1 MEFKGE
7 LMFKENYATGE
18 LAPSKKRERLVSLD
32 NNHTKK
38 YNYNHKLVH
47 IHHLISGVSF
57 SDRVAALW
65 LTPRNYIQKIFTKSV
80 ATRGLITNPAKA
92 GLGSVSLDI
101 RNAKQYNNHNNES
114 CNFHYLL
121 LLGHKLLATR
131 GLDLVAKTPRNYIQK
146 ILSKRF
152 LLVILLSFLAL
163 SKAFGYYEPNDKS
176 FKDGFEAG
184 LKALEFQAKNEGFT
198 SKNIKISKPF
208 TLLLDIKEMPLSEV
222 LFLQILASREGIESH
237 LSEDFL
243 YLGSFEREID
253 AKDRIKSLIAK
264 FKLNAKNLKI
274 HKNIQEI
281 ITYPY
286 LYKSFYESL
295 LQKAKEQGIIVETKI
310 LTKTTIK
317 NPVQKPLVKKVSPI
331 QFTFKNTKAMSYV
344 SLGGVENDSKNYEEK
359 GLKKKQNFTF
369 EKKIKTNLGESFIK
383 VAGENLYFL
392 EADVL
397 MLKTNSKTPCE
408 RLCQ

>member
-7 LMFKENYATGE
+7 LMFKENYATG
-18 LAPSKKRERLVSLD
+18 LFYPLKRGESLISLD
-32 NNHTKK
+32 NYNAKH
-38 YNYNHKLVH
+38 YNYNRKTKHLF
-47 IHHLISGVSF
+47 HLISGVSF

-131 GLDLVAKTPRNYIQK
+131 GLDLVAKTPHNYIQK

-163 SKAFGYYEPNDKS
+163 SKAFGYYEPNDKN

-243 YLGSFEREID
+243 YLGNFEREID

-317 NPVQKPLVKKVSPI
+317 NPVQKPLVKKVSSI

-392 EADVL
+392 EADIL

>member
-7 LMFKENYATGE
+7 LMFKENYGTGE

-65 LTPRNYIQKIFTKSV
+65 LTPRNYIQ
-80 ATRGLITNPAKA
+80 R
-92 GLGSVSLDI
+92 
-101 RNAKQYNNHNNES
+101 
-114 CNFHYLL
+114 
-121 LLGHKLLATR
+121 
-131 GLDLVAKTPRNYIQK
+131 

-152 LLVILLSFLAL
+152 ILVILLSFLAL

-198 SKNIKISKPF
+198 SKNIKITKPF

-331 QFTFKNTKAMSYV
+331 QFTLKNAKAMSYV

-359 GLKKKQNFTF
+359 GLKKRQNFTF

-397 MLKTNSKTPCE
+397 MLKTNGKTPCE

>member
-18 LAPSKKRERLVSLD
+18 LTPSKKRERLVSLD

-65 LTPRNYIQKIFTKSV
+65 LTP
-80 ATRGLITNPAKA
+80 
-92 GLGSVSLDI
+92 
-101 RNAKQYNNHNNES
+101 H
-114 CNFHYLL
+114 
-121 LLGHKLLATR
+121 
-131 GLDLVAKTPRNYIQK
+131 NYIQK

-152 LLVILLSFLAL
+152 ILVILLSFLAL

-331 QFTFKNTKAMSYV
+331 QFTLKNAKAMSYV

-359 GLKKKQNFTF
+359 GLKKRQNFTF